1 MGVFR
6 NRPLAFSCVV
16 AALFALAATA
26 FTGAFRLPLAL
37 ILFAVGLALL
47 VVALARRRCGKVQTV
62 AILSFLLSAV
72 LLFGSWSFF
81 DLQTG
86 DFAARGNDRPVA
98 AEGIVTE
105 RLNGSATGSTFAVS
119 LKEFDGKRTNR
130 RVLLSCSYLSALRAG
145 DRVRFRATV
154 KPLATSGNDTDR
166 YRLADGFSGWMTC
179 SDPDDCTVLS
189 SGRFSFFTRLS
200 IRNQTLSERLAERI
214 GGREGGLAAALL
226 LGNRSL
232 LFETDPLTFR
242 RAGISHLLA
251 LSGLHVGILIAA
263 IDRFL
268 RLLRVPRM
276 IRIFPILLL
285 AAFYLSFTGAAPS
298 TARAVLMAGFLYLS
312 FLFRRTYD
320 SVTALSVA
328 LFLILALQP
337 YAVADLG
344 LWLSFLAAGSIVVFL
359 PAVNGLFERHGHAP
373 HGIWRRLRRMAKGA
387 VLAICVGLFA
397 FCATLP
403 LSARFFGEVS
413 VLSVP
418 VTLLLSPFVTAA
430 LILSAIAALIPL
442 PPILF
447 LAGRALAAIR
457 WIAIRAA
464 DLRGVSVLL
473 NSRAAQIFVL
483 LTAISLVVCAVV
495 RLRRRFLIGFPLLLA
510 VLTVVTAYAAVPSA
524 RAGVSVTYGNGTS
537 YEYLLFCRGRRAV
550 AVDCS
555 GGNAGY
561 AWELKDDLNSHGCTE
576 LEELILTHYHSAAAT
591 HLLHRVSATVHLR
604 RLRLPVPRNAD
615 ETAIAARIRE
625 EAQRLGI
632 PTVTG
637 DRSGAIGGLTLQTIH
652 DAMTTDP
659 AVTVSATYGAHT
671 LVWYNPKARSP
682 EQSVMQTELF
692 LSAETLIV
700 GFHGV
705 SQGTV
710 ETLPAT
716 VATTVICGGREA
728 RLTVVGAPPG
738 TQLTRIFDGKIGFQW
753 K

>member
-6 NRPLAFSCVV
+6 NRPLAFSCIA
-16 AALFALAATA
+16 AALFALAATVFA
-26 FTGAFRLPLAL
+26 GAFRLPVAL
-37 ILFAVGLALL
+37 TLFAVGGGLL
-47 VVALARRRCGKVQTV
+47 VVALVRRRSGKIQTV
-62 AILSFLLSAV
+62 VILSFLLSAV
-72 LLFGSWSFF
+72 LLFGSWTFF
-81 DLQTG
+81 DLQAG
-86 DFAARGNDRPVA
+86 DFAAHGSDEPVT

-105 RLNGSATGSTFAVS
+105 RLNGSAGGSTFAVS
-119 LKEFDGKRTNR
+119 LKEFDGKRTDQ
-130 RVLLSCSYLSALRAG
+130 RVLLSCSYLSALRVG

-154 KPLATSGNDTDR
+154 KPLAMSGNDTDR

-179 SDPDDCTVLS
+179 SDPADCTVLS
-189 SGRFSFFTRLS
+189 SGHFSFFTRLS
-200 IRNQTLSERLAERI
+200 IRNQALSERLAGRI

-276 IRIFPILLL
+276 IRIFPVLLL
-285 AAFYLSFTGAAPS
+285 AFFYLSFTGAAPS
-298 TARAVLMAGFLYLS
+298 TARAVLMAGILYLS

-320 SVTALSVA
+320 PVTALSAA
-328 LFLILALQP
+328 LFLILAFQP

-359 PAVNGLFERHGHAP
+359 PAVNGLFERHGRVP
-373 HGIWRRLRRMAKGA
+373 HGARRHLRRMLKGA
-387 VLAICVGLFA
+387 VLALCVGLFA

-403 LSARFFGEVS
+403 LSARFFGEAS

-430 LILSAIAALIPL
+430 LILSAIAALIPI

-464 DLRGVSVLL
+464 DLRGVTVLL
-473 NSRAAQIFVL
+473 NCRIAQIFVL
-483 LTAISLVVCAVV
+483 LTTLSLIVCAVV
-495 RLRRRFLIGFPLLLA
+495 RLRRRLLLGLPVLLA
-510 VLTVVTAYAAVPSA
+510 VLTIVTAYAAVPSA
-524 RAGVSVTYGNGTS
+524 RSGVSVTYGNGTS
-537 YEYLLFCRGRRAV
+537 YEYLLFCRGKQAI
-550 AVDCS
+550 AVDIS

-561 AWELKDDLNSHGCTE
+561 ARALKDELNSRGCTE

-591 HLLHRVSATVHLR
+591 DLLHRVSTTVHLR

-615 ETAIAARIRE
+615 EAAIAERVRE

-632 PTVTG
+632 PTVTD
-637 DRSGAIGGLTLQTIH
+637 DRSDSICGLTLQTIH
-652 DAMTTDP
+652 DEMTTDP
-659 AVTVSATYGAHT
+659 AVTVSATYGTHT
-671 LVWYNPKARSP
+671 LVWYNPKARSA
-682 EQSVMQTELF
+682 EQSVMQTDLF

-710 ETLPAT
+710 ETLPVTA
-716 VATTVICGGREA
+716 AKEVICGGRET
-728 RLTVVGAPPG
+728 RLTVVGAPPD
-738 TQLTRIFDGKIGFQW
+738 TQLTRISDGKIGFQW